1 MALLDRARAERE
13 AFPDWMGVY
22 VTERAS
28 SQHPLLLERYQ
39 AWIEPDRTGVAA
51 EFEPFLTSGLI
62 VLDTNVLLD
71 LYRYTPQARGQI
83 LDALQLV
90 SPRLWLP
97 HQVGLEFVK
106 GRWGVV
112 ADRTDQLRKAKSQLD
127 PHFRDAWRNVQQA
140 LRSVHALLG
149 RFAAD
154 EVGQAEL
161 DKFIN
166 APGFDEL
173 IRPWREALGKQIDAL
188 RNAQDVMLNDI
199 VSGTDPILP
208 QVAALYGDRVGP
220 RPTEEE
226 IQQLVEHAVGY
237 RYPNKIPPGFRDM
250 SKDTPLLAAGDYLLW
265 EQVITHVGQAG
276 AQERVLIVSGDVK
289 DDWYEP
295 RGIDS
300 GSPRPWPP
308 LIQEFRSRTHADL
321 LVVDSKSFFQGV
333 ADVLDAKITPSTVEE
348 ISRTTEA
355 RDKAKD
361 EFKGPVIAEDA
372 AALPP
377 PEGAALAAYRAAHL
391 SSSVIRNAVT
401 SSNHRMFQWW
411 LIGATEECGLRERG
425 PGEPSV
431 DLIALSADKLP
442 PAPNWILA
450 NVLRHGE
457 VPTPSTTWIAP
468 WMVQVINMSP
478 RADRASVLRLARRQ
492 LANRAEG
499 DSSVGG

>member
-1 MALLDRARAERE
+1 
-13 AFPDWMGVY
+13 MGIH
-22 VTERAS
+22 VTDRAS
-28 SQHPLLLERYQ
+28 SQPPLLLERYQ
-39 AWIEPDRTGVAA
+39 AWLEPDGTGAA
-51 EFEPFLTSGLI
+51 AKLQPFLTSGLI

-90 SPRLWLP
+90 SSRLWLP
-97 HQVGLEFVK
+97 HQVGLEFVR

-112 ADRTDQLRKAKSQLD
+112 ADRTDQLRRAKSHLD
-127 PHFRDAWRNVQQA
+127 PHFREAWRNVQQA
-140 LRSVHALLG
+140 LRRVHALLG

-154 EVGQAEL
+154 ESGQAEL
-161 DKFIN
+161 DKLIN
-166 APGFDEL
+166 ASGFDEL
-173 IRPWREALGKQIDAL
+173 IRPWRGALGEHIDAL
-188 RNAQDVMLNDI
+188 KNAQDVMLNDI

-220 RPTEEE
+220 QPAEEE

-265 EQVITHVGQAG
+265 EQVIAHVGRSAT
-276 AQERVLIVSGDVK
+276 QERVLIVSGDVK

-295 RGIDS
+295 RGIES
-300 GSPRPWPP
+300 GSPRPWPS
-308 LIQEFRSRTHADL
+308 LIQEFRSRTRTDL
-321 LVVDSKSFFQGV
+321 LVVESKSFFQGV
-333 ADVLDAKITPSTVEE
+333 AEVLDAKITASTVEE

-355 RDKAKD
+355 RDEAKD
-361 EFKGPVIAEDA
+361 EFEGPVTAEDA

-377 PEGAALAAYRAAHL
+377 PEGTALAAYRAAHL
-391 SSSVIRNAVT
+391 SSSVIRDAVT
-401 SSNHRMFQWW
+401 SSSYRMFQWW
-411 LIGATEECGLRERG
+411 LIGATEEFGLRKRG
-425 PGEPSV
+425 PGEPPV
-431 DLIALSADKLP
+431 DLVALSADRLP
-442 PAPNWILA
+442 PAPDWILA

-468 WMVQVINMSP
+468 WMVQVIEMSP

-492 LANRAEG
+492 LVNRAEG
-499 DSSVGG
+499 DPSVGE